1 MLYFSAM
8 DSLDSSVERGA
19 GMVGAQVALRTDIP
33 AERVLQILQRC
44 ADIGSWEQHL
54 TSQGDVWTF
63 CVSDER
69 ALHRVTQVY
78 EAIQKAT
85 RSLGQVMGC
94 VLPEPGYFI
103 QACEFDYRRGQHQV
117 TPEFFD
123 EASLLLAARP
133 SVCARD
139 ERNFDLLLADP
150 RDRIYVDF
158 EEGPFIDES
167 VVRILHKL
175 RSKCN
180 VLLTEDHGLYVGRE
194 REISEVMA
202 FVDQAF
208 AGEKYDVWA
217 IFGEYLQGKS
227 TLASIV
233 VQMLRQKYPAMATMF
248 VPAFQEQTNEPMSLL
263 RKMLAAFCDTI
274 DVHPDIASMPEFRWL
289 DRFSQQPD
297 LRQRDE
303 LVRAFGA
310 VMRRLGELRVPLLCV
325 YDDAQW
331 NDRESEQCLTRM
343 FAEAQRS
350 SFKNIAQVV
359 LSRMGRVGE
368 NETVNPDFLRGMG
381 IRSQNIQRL
390 HPLRLIDGKGKPTIE
405 LRQFVCRRLDIDP
418 ATAVIDERLLIEL
431 ARKAAVGSSSDS
443 GSAAEVF
450 GNPGILRGVYV
461 SMLADG
467 VATKSGNTLQVDWQ
481 KFDAWRAAGTA
492 DTVVASHVRRYLE
505 PGGAAAGAGVSADS
519 AAGAGLSSDAKLS
532 SGLTWRQKGF
542 RDILLHVYGFSLVG
556 GCTHTMLIGFL
567 RSMGFRD
574 YESLVEELITAAQ
587 VLDIQ
592 DRDDPTRGGVF
603 FPNPLF
609 VKHFGAHAVTRAQL
623 PAVHYRIA
631 AYLGAVRRHVTDRY
645 TAAGEAPPPFPSSCS
660 SVVTYQHA
668 RSAYRMYHE
677 RGTAIPPSLR
687 ALLREHAVDAFLDAY
702 NMNNWS
708 LALDIFQDI
717 ASSDDPEMRSLAD
730 QFAYRGGDDVLPL
743 TSDNAP
749 YAAKLLHA
757 MSLTTGMA
765 SMLKRRWASCVDTLA
780 EPLIR
785 YYFAGVTQ
793 EGAPLLDEFIHIF
806 SALSDFYYR
815 EGANATN
822 DRARRILDL
831 HYLADSYLTKD
842 TIRTYISPV
851 RSNQQLYFF
860 MEKFARTRAAYLE
873 HMDHPG
879 TFSMT
884 DDITECGIFV
894 ELVDREG
901 GHDRDQ
907 AFSLLLK
914 YRRMSANNHLF
925 CALLTSATDPYI
937 FLDGNRVRLVNPR
950 LPDPTATTIDIQE
963 GQEDVF
969 FQDSYSLC
977 DQDAVENSVHG
988 DRELR
993 ERYVPLASDY
1003 DACLGMMDERP
1014 HVADTGELIRT
1025 LQAYGRVQ
1033 THLGAYASS
1042 LVLFRRGLDTAFKAR
1057 DVRMAADI
1065 SNDMG
1070 ADLYGRVARRMMRD
1084 PQQKDMAL
1092 QREVDQMLQFLA
1104 HDHGGAQL
1112 HALSYSQ
1119 RIGYLLHRADLSLQQ
1134 AHEMST
1140 QAGLGWMHDYVLANQ
1155 VVLLATTGEALR
1167 DGAVAQ
1173 SPVFGASEINELVAL
1188 FAHIPDIFTAKDIMR
1203 DAGDAYILPNLA
1215 RLVMAFR
1222 PLYRNLSPEARDAYD
1237 HILGEL
1243 RRHAPEFDHAIGFL
1257 SDEAEGMDTVDVRY
1271 GTRGRRGKSI
1281 TLDPV
1286 AVRERTQV
1294 KTVPESYRDCL
1305 REKVAVM
1312 QNLRTLLS

>member
-1 MLYFSAM
+1 M
-8 DSLDSSVERGA
+8 DSSDSSVERGA

-44 ADIGSWEQHL
+44 ADIGSWEQRP

-78 EAIQKAT
+78 EAVQKAT
-85 RSLGQVMGC
+85 QSLGQVMGRT
-94 VLPEPGYFI
+94 LPDPGYFI
-103 QACEFDYRRGQHQV
+103 QAREFDYRQGRHQV
-117 TPEFFD
+117 SPEFFD
-123 EASLLLAARP
+123 EASLLLSTRP

-139 ERNFDLLLADP
+139 ERNFDLLLTDP
-150 RDRIYVDF
+150 RDRIYVNF
-158 EEGPFIDES
+158 EEGPFIEES
-167 VVRILHKL
+167 VVRILRNL

-180 VLLTEDHGLYVGRE
+180 VLLTEDHSLYVGRE
-194 REISEVMA
+194 REIREVMT
-202 FVDQAF
+202 FVEQTF
-208 AGEKYDVWA
+208 AGERYDVWA

-233 VQMLRQKYPAMATMF
+233 MQMLRQKYPAMMTMF

-263 RKMLAAFCDTI
+263 RKTLTAFCDVVN
-274 DVHPDIASMPEFRWL
+274 VHPDVAAMPEFRWL
-289 DRFSQQPD
+289 DRFAQQPD

-310 VMRRLGELRVPLLCV
+310 VMRRLGELGVPLLCV

-350 SFKNIAQVV
+350 SYKNVAQIV

-381 IRSQNIQRL
+381 IRQPNIQRL
-390 HPLRLIDGKGKPTIE
+390 RPLLLLDVKGKPTIE

-431 ARKAAVGSSSDS
+431 ARKAAISSSS
-443 GSAAEVF
+443 GGPSSVSTGQSAVAEVF

-467 VATKSGNTLQVDWQ
+467 VAAKSGNTLQVDWQ
-481 KFDAWRAAGTA
+481 KFDEWRAAGTA
-492 DTVVASHVRRYLE
+492 DTVVASHVRRYMEL
-505 PGGAAAGAGVSADS
+505 PADS
-519 AAGAGLSSDAKLS
+519 GLSSDAGLS
-532 SGLTWRQKGF
+532 SGPTWRQKGF

-574 YESLVEELITAAQ
+574 YEGLVEELITAAQ

-609 VKHFGAHAVTRAQL
+609 VKHFGAHAVTQAQL
-623 PAVHYRIA
+623 PTVHYRIS
-631 AYLGAVRRHVTDRY
+631 AYLSAVRRHVTDRY
-645 TAAGEAPPPFPSSCS
+645 AAAGEPPPPFPSSCS

-668 RSAYRMYHE
+668 RAAYRMYCE
-677 RGTAIPPSLR
+677 RGAAVGASGGTAIPLPLR
-687 ALLREHAVDAFLDAY
+687 ALLREHAIDAFLDAY

-717 ASSDDPEMRSLAD
+717 ATSDDPEMRSLAD
-730 QFAYRGGDDVLPL
+730 QFAYRGGDDVMPI

-757 MSLTTGMA
+757 MSLTTGAA
-765 SMLKRRWASCVDTLA
+765 SALKRRWASCVDVLS

-793 EGAPLLDEFIHIF
+793 ENAPLLDEFIHIF

-822 DRARRILDL
+822 DRTRRILDL
-831 HYLADSYLTKD
+831 HSLADYLTRD
-842 TIRTYISPV
+842 TVQTYIAPV
-851 RSNQQLYFF
+851 RPNQQLYFF
-860 MEKFARTRAAYLE
+860 MEKFARTRASYLE
-873 HMDHPG
+873 HMNRPG
-879 TFSMT
+879 TFGMA

-901 GHDRDQ
+901 GRDRDQ

-914 YRRMSANNHLF
+914 YRRMSANNHLY
-925 CALLTSATDPYI
+925 CALLTSSTDPYI
-937 FLDGNRVRLVNPR
+937 FLDNNRVRLVNPH
-950 LPDPTATTIDIQE
+950 LLDPTATTIAIQE
-963 GQEDVF
+963 DNEEAIF
-969 FQDSYSLC
+969 SEPYSLR
-977 DQDAVENSVHG
+977 DQDAVESSAYA

-1003 DACLGMMDERP
+1003 EACLGMMDERP

-1042 LVLFRRGLDTAFKAR
+1042 LELFRRGLDTAFKAR

-1070 ADLYGRVARRMMRD
+1070 VDLYRRVAQRMMRD
-1084 PQQKDMAL
+1084 PEQKDAAL
-1092 QREVDQMLQFLA
+1092 QREVERMLQFLA

-1112 HALSYSQ
+1112 HTLSYSQ
-1119 RIGYLLHRADLSLQQ
+1119 RIGYFLHRADLSLQQ

-1140 QAGLGWMHDYVLANQ
+1140 QAGLGWMHDYVLASQ
-1155 VVLLATTGEALR
+1155 TALLATTGEALR
-1167 DGAVAQ
+1167 DRVVAQ
-1173 SPVFGASEINELVAL
+1173 SSVFGVPEINELVAL
-1188 FAHIPDIFTAKDIMR
+1188 FEHIPDIFAAKDTMGELW
-1203 DAGDAYILPNLA
+1203 DVYILPNLA
-1215 RLVMAFR
+1215 RLIMSFR

-1237 HILGEL
+1237 RVLGEL
-1243 RRHAPEFDHAIGFL
+1243 RHRISEFDHAIAFL
-1257 SDEAEGMDTVDVRY
+1257 SDEATGMDTVDVRY
-1271 GTRGRRGKSI
+1271 GTRVRRGKSI
-1281 TLDPV
+1281 TLDPDT
-1286 AVRERTQV
+1286 VREHTQV
-1294 KTVPESYRDCL
+1294 KVVPESYRACL
-1305 REKVAVM
+1305 RGKIAAM
-1312 QNLRTLLS
+1312 QELQALL